1 MAAVAPIM
9 RSAQSQTPATSALNQ
24 RFDDLHAHLAAV
36 AGVLELLS
44 HQPAFEEPLNGSA
57 LDGAIRLMEGG
68 VAALE
73 AVRGFVL
80 EIANVH

>member
-1 MAAVAPIM
+1 MAIAAPIM
-9 RSAQSQTPATSALNQ
+9 RPAQSQTPANSALNE
-24 RFDDLHAHLAAV
+24 RFDDLHAHLAAI

-57 LDGAIRLMEGG
+57 LDGAVRLMEGG

-73 AVRGFVL
+73 AIRGYVL
-80 EIANVH
+80 EIANVR